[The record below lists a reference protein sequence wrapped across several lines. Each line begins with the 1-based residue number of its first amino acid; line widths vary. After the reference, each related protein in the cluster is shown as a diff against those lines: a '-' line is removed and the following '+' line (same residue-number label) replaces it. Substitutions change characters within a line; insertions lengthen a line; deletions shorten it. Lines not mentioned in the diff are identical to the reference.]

1 MAYDLFFQAENDQ
14 DFSINLPGQAKAPS
28 LNLEFSKGESKA
40 LKLLEPS
47 TRAFVVDVIGW
58 ARSKGIPAKLS
69 SQSVIYTEED
79 SAKHFAEGRSGIAPG
94 RLDWHNVGRA
104 FHLVIL
110 DGSGKLDLPAYAR
123 VGDYVRNKGGEWLGD
138 KRIKTPK
145 GWIVDTAHYE
155 YHPGFDIATYRKSS
169 LAQTEF
175 AQAQARAK
183 KYA

>member
-1 MAYDLFFQAENDQ
+1 MAFDLLFQTETDQ
-14 DFSINLPGQAKAPS
+14 DFSIHLPGDTKQEPLQLS
-28 LNLEFSKGESKA
+28 FSPNESKA
-40 LKLLEPS
+40 LRLLEPS
-47 TRAFVVDVIGW
+47 TRAFVVDVVGW

-69 SQSVIYTEED
+69 SQSVIYTEAD
-79 SAKHFAEGRSGIAPG
+79 SKKFYEEGKSGIAPG

-110 DGSGKLDLPAYAR
+110 DDHGKLDTDAYAR
-123 VGDYVRNKGGEWLGD
+123 VGAYARSKGGEWLGD

-155 YHPGFDIATYRKSS
+155 YHPGFDIGTYRKSS